1 MFRAVADWNTPRVP
15 DDPWL
20 SPEQQRV
27 WRAFIRMSGQ
37 LWECVERDLQTAAG
51 MPHGYYLI
59 LAMLSEAPDRSLRMN
74 QLAQVVWS
82 SQSRVSHAVARLE
95 ETGWVARTPSPG
107 DRRGQIATLTD
118 AGMAR
123 LVEVAPS
130 HADTVRS
137 IMFDPLTG
145 EQLAAFGDVCETVL
159 DQLEARGAK
168 GGSAPSAANPF
179 RGAST

>member
-1 MFRAVADWNTPRVP
+1 MRVTTRG
-15 DDPWL
+15 
-20 SPEQQRV
+20 SQQEQQRV

-37 LWECVERDLQTAAG
+37 LWDCVERDLQTAAG

-95 ETGWVARTPSPG
+95 ETGWVRRGPSPG

-118 AGMAR
+118 AGW
-123 LVEVAPS
+123 PGS
-130 HADTVRS
+130 WRS
-137 IMFDPLTG
+137 RRATPRRCG
-145 EQLAAFGDVCETVL
+145 RSC
-159 DQLEARGAK
+159 
-168 GGSAPSAANPF
+168 
-179 RGAST
+179 STR